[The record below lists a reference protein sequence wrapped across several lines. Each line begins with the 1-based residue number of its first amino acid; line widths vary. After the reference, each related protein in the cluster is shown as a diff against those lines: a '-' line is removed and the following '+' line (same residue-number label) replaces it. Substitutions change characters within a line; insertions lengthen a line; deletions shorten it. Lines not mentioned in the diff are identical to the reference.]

1 MTKTSKMDA
10 DICATYGHDIIPFIV
25 GMQVNSYSLNS
36 VGPTVESLG
45 GGRRFLAVYVASAL
59 ASSSLSYTL
68 CTAPSVGAS
77 GAIFGLVSSLPYVWH
92 ALRFHHLQLLEDD
105 ASPL

>member
-1 MTKTSKMDA
+1 MTKISKMDA

-45 GGRRFLAVYVASAL
+45 GGKRFLAVYVASAL
-59 ASSSLSYTL
+59 ASMLSILTICTL
-68 CTAPSVGAS
+68 ACCS
-77 GAIFGLVSSLPYVWH
+77 GICVIAKNFKMGLKHNGLKISILTIQTPCRFLLP
-92 ALRFHHLQLLEDD
+92 
-105 ASPL
+105 